1 MGSVGIDFGE
11 DEDSGGFEY
20 HKLTDQQLKCKY
32 THIYLHMFT
41 GTTHFSLTSFLNM
54 HLNSNKTLFVKHG
67 MENRN
72 ISLVSP
78 CTIKYRRCIYLI
90 FCAKKFQLS
99 ES

>member
-11 DEDSGGFEY
+11 DEDSDGFEY

-54 HLNSNKTLFVKHG
+54 HLNPNKTLFVKHG

-72 ISLVSP
+72 ISLVST

-90 FCAKKFQLS
+90 FCAEKFQLS

>member
-41 GTTHFSLTSFLNM
+41 GTTHFF
-54 HLNSNKTLFVKHG
+54 KHA
-67 MENRN
+67 
-72 ISLVSP
+72 
-78 CTIKYRRCIYLI
+78 
-90 FCAKKFQLS
+90 FKFKQNFIRKAWNGKS
-99 ES
+99 EYKFS